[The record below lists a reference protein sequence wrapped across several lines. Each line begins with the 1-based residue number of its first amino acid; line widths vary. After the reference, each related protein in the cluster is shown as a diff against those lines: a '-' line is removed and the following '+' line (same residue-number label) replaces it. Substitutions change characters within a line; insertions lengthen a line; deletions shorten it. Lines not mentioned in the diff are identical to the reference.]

1 VAGRRGD
8 SLVGSGVGIGNFGSA
23 GGIVGCGSI
32 RLAGSSG
39 PSFGSSGISFTIRVR
54 GLGSIFEDAKKGS
67 G

>member
-1 VAGRRGD
+1 MAGRRGD
-8 SLVGSGVGIGNFGSA
+8 SLVGGGVGIGNFGSA

-39 PSFGSSGISFTIRVR
+39 PSFGSSGIGFTIRVR
-54 GLGSIFEDAKKGS
+54 CFGSFFEDEKKGF

>member
-1 VAGRRGD
+1 MAGCRGD
-8 SLVGSGVGIGNFGSA
+8 SVAGCGVGIGNFGFA
-23 GGIVGCGSI
+23 GGIVGCGPD

-39 PSFGSSGISFTIRVR
+39 PSFGSSGIGFTIRVR

>member
-1 VAGRRGD
+1 MAGRRGD
-8 SLVGSGVGIGNFGSA
+8 SLVGGGFGIGNFGSV

-39 PSFGSSGISFTIRVR
+39 SSFGSSGIGFTIRVR
-54 GLGSIFEDAKKGS
+54 GRGSIFENAKKGS